1 MKFVVAHTIAFL
13 LALTSFA
20 LFIVSFSTPWFFI
33 STEYSTETTSS
44 TALNAAVRVNLTRTE
59 YDVDGFT
66 TELSLGTNTASTRL
80 QNVDWGNE
88 DVMGSVRHV
97 FYIIETFLIIGILF
111 DVILLLVVIALFFRS
126 VQAKVLLFPQKLFRF
141 ILFFLAFMAFVGGF
155 VAFFELRAFPDAIDN
170 DTPNCSAG
178 YCSKLTGADEDKLD
192 TNTIKEVSW
201 GPEAAWYTTL
211 IAFLLSVPLAF
222 IVWLNRIPVIT
233 EEEDAT
239 GVAL

>member
-1 MKFVVAHTIAFL
+1 
-13 LALTSFA
+13 
-20 LFIVSFSTPWFFI
+20 
-33 STEYSTETTSS
+33 
-44 TALNAAVRVNLTRTE
+44 
-59 YDVDGFT
+59 
-66 TELSLGTNTASTRL
+66 
-80 QNVDWGNE
+80 
-88 DVMGSVRHV
+88 MGSVRHV

-111 DVILLLVVIALFFRS
+111 DVILLLVVTALFFRS
-126 VQAKVLLFPQKLFRF
+126 VQAKVLLFPQRF

-155 VAFFELRAFPDAIDN
+155 VAFFELRAFPGAIDN

-192 TNTIKEVSW
+192 ANTIKEVSW